1 MNHEQAWKHAI
12 IIPLQKDGNSND
24 VNNLRPVSLL
34 PLPGK
39 ILEKLIQE
47 KLSHYLEFNNIL
59 DVKQGGFRPNHST
72 TDTAV
77 KLTEDIYYAMNN
89 KKATAVVYV
98 DRRKAFDTVNHQ
110 ILLKKLH
117 KIVIGNNLKKWF
129 QNYLTNRTQSTFAN
143 NVYSDVL
150 PLICGVPQGSVL
162 GPNWFL
168 YYLRGCIQNRGLKIC
183 LSIKECIRTVILHQ
197 QASVPQLFVRRCSN
211 LKKYM
216 FLQQDNP
223 KYRIDRRIVTR
234 AHDVIV
240 LETCIPKI
248 EKYKKRLYVSRY
260 KSVE

>member
-12 IIPLQKDGNSND
+12 IIPLQKDGNAND

-98 DRRKAFDTVNHQ
+98 DLRKAFDTVNHQ

-129 QNYLTNRTQSTFAN
+129 QNYLTNRTQFTFAN

-162 GPNWFL
+162 GPNLFL
-168 YYLRGCIQNRGLKIC
+168 VYINDVNKMLTYAKHLLYADDTALYISGDNFDIMEQHLHYD
-183 LSIKECIRTVILHQ
+183 LSQ
-197 QASVPQLFVRRCSN
+197 FS
-211 LKKYM
+211 
-216 FLQQDNP
+216 
-223 KYRIDRRIVTR
+223 
-234 AHDVIV
+234 
-240 LETCIPKI
+240 
-248 EKYKKRLYVSRY
+248 
-260 KSVE
+260 